1 MMNLQSLAVIFIII
15 VLPISLV
22 LQVYTQSQ
30 IDTLNLQISYDSKLK
45 DSTYD
50 AIKAFQLN
58 TINSSTSDLANSKM
72 RDLEASVNAFFTSVA
87 TNFNVQGYNAS
98 TLQDY
103 VPALVYTLYDGY
115 YIYSPYTNTLKNNE
129 SNDNSTYK
137 DEEKLYGLK
146 PYIYYSC
153 EYKRGNEN
161 STDNF
166 VITYSLDNYITIQGY
181 ISGNWVNDAGY
192 LIRGITYDDSKIT
205 YRKCSINK
213 NQSLM
218 EEYVGQKLYSYLKI
232 NGVKYYYDND
242 NEKWFY
248 LLNGKQVYT
257 NIDLSSGN
265 DMSAYYYYK
274 EAADFTKRV
283 FDDYNLGELKTS
295 DAKDASYENIYGDT
309 AIFDKENIEEPNSKF
324 NEHRLA
330 VIRHSIE
337 SNLSTAIANFNNYST
352 TTTDFRMPKLKED
365 EWDKILN
372 NVSLISFMQGLSIG
386 GKIYNGYSIVTNN
399 TNEEVVTED
408 SIYIV
413 TNNYTNSNSTYCNVR
428 KKDLNKDINQNSVGI
443 FYNDLQRK
451 SLISDTG
458 TDYYFPKKSLADYE
472 SVVMKDSLDYE
483 NDGNIYEYLSN
494 KENLATVYY
503 TALGRERYSMYKV
516 NRNVQDLLKNYQ
528 N

>member
-1 MMNLQSLAVIFIII
+1 M
-15 VLPISLV
+15 
-22 LQVYTQSQ
+22 
-30 IDTLNLQISYDSKLK
+30 
-45 DSTYD
+45 
-50 AIKAFQLN
+50 
-58 TINSSTSDLANSKM
+58 
-72 RDLEASVNAFFTSVA
+72 
-87 TNFNVQGYNAS
+87 
-98 TLQDY
+98 
-103 VPALVYTLYDGY
+103 
-115 YIYSPYTNTLKNNE
+115 
-129 SNDNSTYK
+129 
-137 DEEKLYGLK
+137 
-146 PYIYYSC
+146 
-153 EYKRGNEN
+153 YKR
-161 STDNF
+161 
-166 VITYSLDNYITIQGY
+166 Q
-181 ISGNWVNDAGY
+181 
-192 LIRGITYDDSKIT
+192 
-205 YRKCSINK
+205 
-213 NQSLM
+213 
-218 EEYVGQKLYSYLKI
+218 
-232 NGVKYYYDND
+232 
-242 NEKWFY
+242 
-248 LLNGKQVYT
+248 GKQVYT

-265 DMSAYYYYK
+265 DSSAYYYYK

-283 FDDYNLGELKTS
+283 FNDYNLGELKTS
-295 DAKDASYENIYGDT
+295 NAKDASYKNTYGDT

-330 VIRHSIE
+330 VIRNSIE

-413 TNNYTNSNSTYCNVR
+413 TNNYTDSNSTYCNVR

-472 SVVMKDSLDYE
+472 SVVMKDSLDYK
-483 NDGNIYEYLSN
+483 NDGNIYEYLSD

>member
-153 EYKRGNEN
+153 EYTRGN
-161 STDNF
+161 DNF

-192 LIRGITYDDSKIT
+192 LISGITYDDSTIT
-205 YRKCSINK
+205 YRKCNINK

-232 NGVKYYYDND
+232 NGVKYYYDKD
-242 NEKWFY
+242 NGKWFY

-265 DMSAYYYYK
+265 DSSAYYYYK

-283 FDDYNLGELKTS
+283 FNDYNLGELKAS
-295 DAKDASYENIYGDT
+295 NAKDASYKNTYGDT

-330 VIRHSIE
+330 VIRNSIE

-413 TNNYTNSNSTYCNVR
+413 TNNYTDSNSTYCNVR

-483 NDGNIYEYLSN
+483 NDGNIYEYLSD